1 MLHYKL
7 LCECESGF
15 TSYLDV
21 TPDLSN
27 KIRKNLS
34 NFTCWSD
41 FVLQLKSKE
50 LTHTRISR
58 ALLHI
63 LLNLT
68 EEDFVLARAFSFAP
82 YLRLL
87 GFQRSAAP
95 LLSAIKKNADIPL
108 IAKLAD
114 AKSYLADDACALLSK
129 DIFAADVY
137 RLALTAKTGKRFP
150 NEFSH
155 SPIIF

>member
-1 MLHYKL
+1 MGVGEEKDIFDEMSLIL
-7 LCECESGF
+7 LMYNISQNGIKF
-15 TSYLDV
+15 A
-21 TPDLSN
+21 
-27 KIRKNLS
+27 R
-34 NFTCWSD
+34 
-41 FVLQLKSKE
+41 LKSKE

-68 EEDFVLARAFSFAP
+68 EEDFALAGVFSFAP

-87 GFQRSAAP
+87 GFRKSAAP
-95 LLSAIKKNADIPL
+95 LLSTIKKNADIPL

-114 AKSYLADDACALLSK
+114 AKSYLSDDACALLSK

-137 RLALTAKTGKRFP
+137 RLALTAKTGKRLP

-155 SPIIF
+155 SPIVF